1 MDLLASDYALFDR
14 SLYTFKQLKEAY
26 SAEEVVQIKDQY
38 KAKWQKWKELNL
50 AATRKFPLQWQMNHP
65 KIESWTN
72 GWNLRSHFWCAYRSG
87 DRQKENA
94 CLATL
99 LNKKQFQIY
108 LMYQHYKSEERQG
121 SVSAF
126 NQLLVVLAEWSK
138 RVPIEEYYIW
148 PQLEHELEDHVPL
161 AIYLADE
168 QKRLALETALQGKTF
183 QIGKL
188 YFYPNELKET
198 ENLIKKGMEELM
210 PLYRMVEEGI

>member
-14 SLYTFKQLKEAY
+14 SLYTFKQLKEVY
-26 SAEEVVQIKDQY
+26 STEELVQIKDQY
-38 KAKWQKWKELNL
+38 KTKWQKWKELNR
-50 AATRKFPLQWQMNHP
+50 AATRNFPLQWQMNHP

-108 LMYQHYKSEERQG
+108 LMYQHHKSEERQG

-148 PQLEHELEDHVPL
+148 PQLEHELEDHLPL

-210 PLYRMVEEGI
+210 PLYRMLEEGI